1 MANARSDPA
10 DLHGTADERRRQLD
24 EHAASGSLSAEWL
37 RRQLDSTLDAWS
49 SDETELDVDKERK
62 VDF

>member
-1 MANARSDPA
+1 MADTSMEPP
-10 DLHGTADERRRQLD
+10 DLHGTADERRRQLN

-37 RRQLDSTLDAWS
+37 RRQLEATLDAWAN
-49 SDETELDVDKERK
+49 DETELDVGKERK